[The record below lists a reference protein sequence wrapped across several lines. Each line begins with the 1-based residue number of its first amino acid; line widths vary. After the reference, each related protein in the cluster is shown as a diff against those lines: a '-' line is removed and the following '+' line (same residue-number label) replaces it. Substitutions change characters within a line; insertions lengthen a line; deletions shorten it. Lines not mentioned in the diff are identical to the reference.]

1 MTPVTRS
8 PLASH
13 LPIPGVDRQRA
24 LISYRPI
31 FGTDGPERRTRY
43 CFGGWAAAV
52 RSDLLIRPTPLAR
65 ERPERAE
72 RFVQAMPHPPLAW
85 FLPGPEHMR
94 GAQRGGS
101 LAVSSFTG
109 EARRNPLGGTRPR
122 KSHDIRAL
130 DNHAFGLLD
139 SFAKSTTSSLPN
151 SLGQIHLAKSSLSV
165 TFKTAV

>member
-1 MTPVTRS
+1 MTRS

-94 GAQRGGS
+94 GGA
-101 LAVSSFTG
+101 
-109 EARRNPLGGTRPR
+109 ARR
-122 KSHDIRAL
+122 
-130 DNHAFGLLD
+130 
-139 SFAKSTTSSLPN
+139 FASGKQFHRGSQAESTWRN
-151 SLGQIHLAKSSLSV
+151 SAKEIS
-165 TFKTAV
+165 